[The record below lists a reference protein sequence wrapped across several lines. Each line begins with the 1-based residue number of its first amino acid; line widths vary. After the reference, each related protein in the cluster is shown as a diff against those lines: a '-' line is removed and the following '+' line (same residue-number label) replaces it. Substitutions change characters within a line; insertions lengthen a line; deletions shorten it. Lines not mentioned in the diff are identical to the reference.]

1 MEIIKTEI
9 NAHNWPQ
16 CTIWMPI
23 IVYHYFNENWNAI
36 SPPHGFE
43 NFVRLTLNFL
53 STGQELR
60 KYLFPVSYAVL
71 TFINETSTDPV
82 KDSML
87 KNIMI
92 LNFS

>member
-9 NAHNWPQ
+9 NARNWPQ

-23 IVYHYFNENWNAI
+23 IVYHHVVKNCNVI

-60 KYLFPVSYAVL
+60 KYLFLVSYAVL
-71 TFINETSTDPV
+71 TFINETSTDPG

>member
-1 MEIIKTEI
+1 MK
-9 NAHNWPQ
+9 N
-16 CTIWMPI
+16 C
-23 IVYHYFNENWNAI
+23 NAI

-43 NFVRLTLNFL
+43 NFVRLTSNYL

-60 KYLFPVSYAVL
+60 NYLFPVSYAVL
-71 TFINETSTDPV
+71 TFINEASTDPV

-87 KNIMI
+87 KNITI

>member
-1 MEIIKTEI
+1 MG
-9 NAHNWPQ
+9 
-16 CTIWMPI
+16 MPI
-23 IVYHYFNENWNAI
+23 IVYHHFLKNCNVI

-71 TFINETSTDPV
+71 TFINETNTDPV

-87 KNIMI
+87 KNITI

>member
-9 NAHNWPQ
+9 NAHNWRQ
-16 CTIWMPI
+16 WTMGMPI
-23 IVYHYFNENWNAI
+23 IVYHYFNQNCNGI

-71 TFINETSTDPV
+71 IFINETSTDPV

-87 KNIMI
+87 KNRMI